1 MPQATAPVPLVLL
14 LTVALGCLRVGLPVL
29 LLIAGMLVAPLFPAA
44 QRGIGVEGI
53 GTNLVAMIFTGGD
66 DAGKQLGCKRLAED
80 DKEKVGKL
88 AGSNG
93 SGDHSS
99 GGSGSESIR
108 PFCPEAPANPSPH
121 SELVLNVI
129 KRQALIV

>member
-53 GTNLVAMIFTGGD
+53 GTNLVAMIFT
-66 DAGKQLGCKRLAED
+66 AATTLASNLAAN
-80 DKEKVGKL
+80 GLLRTIRRKL
-88 AGSNG
+88 ENLLAVTAVAITHQAAPDQNRS
-93 SGDHSS
+93 DHSVRKHRRILRRTQS
-99 GGSGSESIR
+99 LS
-108 PFCPEAPANPSPH
+108 
-121 SELVLNVI
+121 
-129 KRQALIV
+129 